1 MSSKNKPRI
10 LVTAAAGKTG
20 AAVTRQL
27 LEKGYPVNAFV
38 RRHDRRSEALSN
50 AGASIFVG
58 DLVEHDDLRQ
68 AMRGVQ
74 RAYFLAPWTPTQ
86 LHGAMNFASA
96 TQDAGLEVVVA
107 LTQWLAHPNHPSV
120 ATRQSYLT
128 DRIFSG
134 MAKVSTVTVN
144 TGWFA
149 DNYMEVL
156 GTVAQLGIFP
166 FRLGEGKTAPVSNE
180 DIARVAVGALV
191 DPAPHVGKYY
201 RPTGPELLDPHQ
213 LAAIFAK
220 VLGRPVKYQELSE
233 KMFLKALKSMGIA
246 PYLVANLRYYI
257 EDYRRGSFEAGAPND
272 VVLEVGG
279 AKPEDFETITR
290 RYVAAN
296 PMSRPSVANKLR
308 AVAGF
313 MKILL
318 TPAPDL
324 AAYERSLNSPI
335 LRAPEYSVDNQAWRE
350 THAVTGAFGTTSAFN
365 DSHLRIPSQNSEDR
379 VLRDRTGA
387 SLAKRVGEFRTPQSH
402 PPSVLRNFFSR

>member
-1 MSSKNKPRI
+1 MSTKNSKPGI
-10 LVTAAAGKTG
+10 LVTGAAGKTG
-20 AAVTRQL
+20 KAVTQQL
-27 LEKGYPVNAFV
+27 LEKGYPVTAFV
-38 RRHDRRSEALSN
+38 RRRDHRSEALAN

-58 DLVEHDDLRQ
+58 DLIEPDDLRQ
-68 AMRGVQ
+68 AMHGVQ
-74 RAYFLAPWTPTQ
+74 RAYFVAPWTPTQ
-86 LHGAMNFASA
+86 LHGAVNFAVA
-96 TQDAGLEVVVA
+96 AQDAQLEVVVA

-128 DRIFSG
+128 DRVFNGMSG
-134 MAKVSTVTVN
+134 VDTVTVN
-144 TGWFA
+144 SGWFA

-191 DPAPHVGKYY
+191 NPAPHVGKYY
-201 RPTGPELLDPHQ
+201 RPTGPELLNPHE
-213 LAAIFAK
+213 LAAIYAK

-246 PYLVANLRYYI
+246 PYLIANLRHYL
-257 EDYRRGSFEAGAPND
+257 EDYRRGSFEEGAPND

-279 AKPEDFETITR
+279 SEPEDFETITR

-308 AVAGF
+308 AIAEFV
-313 MKILL
+313 KILL

-324 AAYERSLNSPI
+324 AAYDRALNLPI
-335 LRAPEYSVDNQAWRE
+335 LREPEYSVDNLAWRE
-350 THAVTGAFGTTSAFN
+350 THAATHAFDTASAFN
-365 DSHLRIPSQNSEDR
+365 TGHIRVPSRDSEGLALRNENRSVPDEDGKGEIQN
-379 VLRDRTGA
+379 VTIAPTA
-387 SLAKRVGEFRTPQSH
+387 SLA
-402 PPSVLRNFFSR
+402 

>member
-1 MSSKNKPRI
+1 MNSSSNPRI

-20 AAVTRQL
+20 TAVTRQL

-38 RRHDRRSEALSN
+38 RRLDHRSEALSD

-58 DLVEHDDLRQ
+58 DLVDPDHLRK
-68 AMRGVQ
+68 AMHGVQ

-86 LHGAMNFASA
+86 LHGAMNFAVA
-96 TQDAGLEVVVA
+96 AEDARLEVVVA

-128 DRIFSG
+128 DRIFNG
-134 MAKVSTVTVN
+134 MAKVESVIVN

-180 DIARVAVGALV
+180 DIARVVVGALV

-213 LAAIFAK
+213 LAAIYAK
-220 VLGRPVKYQELSE
+220 VLGRPVRYQELSE
-233 KMFLKALKSMGIA
+233 NMFLKALKSMGMA
-246 PYLVANLRYYI
+246 PYLVANLRHYI
-257 EDYRRGSFEAGAPND
+257 EDYRRGSFEVGAPND

-279 AKPEDFETITR
+279 SEPEDFETITR
-290 RYVAAN
+290 RYAAAN
-296 PMSRPSVANKLR
+296 PMSRPSVANKLH
-308 AVAGF
+308 AVAEF
-313 MKILL
+313 IKILL

-324 AAYERSLNSPI
+324 AAYERALNLPI
-335 LRAPEYSVDNQAWRE
+335 LHAPEYSVDNDAWRE
-350 THAVTGAFGTTSAFN
+350 THAVAGAFGTTSGFN
-365 DSHLRIPSQNSEDR
+365 DGHLRLPARNSTIPSAVSI
-379 VLRDRTGA
+379 A
-387 SLAKRVGEFRTPQSH
+387 
-402 PPSVLRNFFSR
+402 

>member
-1 MSSKNKPRI
+1 MSTKNSKPGI
-10 LVTAAAGKTG
+10 LVTSAAGKTG
-20 AAVTRQL
+20 NAVTRQL
-27 LEKGYPVNAFV
+27 LEKGYPVTAFV
-38 RRHDRRSEALSN
+38 RRRDHRSEALAD

-58 DLVEHDDLRQ
+58 DLIEPDDLRQ

-74 RAYFLAPWTPTQ
+74 RAYFASPWTPTQ
-86 LHGAMNFASA
+86 LHGAVNFAVA
-96 TQDAGLEVVVA
+96 AQDAQLEVVVA

-128 DRIFSG
+128 DRVFNGMSG
-134 MAKVSTVTVN
+134 VDTVTVN

-191 DPAPHVGKYY
+191 NPAPHVGKYY
-201 RPTGPELLDPHQ
+201 RPTGPELLSPHE
-213 LAAIFAK
+213 LAAIYAK

-233 KMFLKALKSMGIA
+233 KMFLKALRSMGIA
-246 PYLVANLRYYI
+246 PYLIANLRHYL
-257 EDYRRGSFEAGAPND
+257 EDYRRGSFEEAAPND

-279 AKPEDFETITR
+279 SEPEDFETITR

-308 AVAGF
+308 AVEEF

-324 AAYERSLNSPI
+324 AAYDRALNLPV
-335 LRAPEYSVDNQAWRE
+335 LRAPEYSVDNLAWRE
-350 THAVTGAFGTTSAFN
+350 THALTHAFDTTSAFN
-365 DSHLRIPSQNSEDR
+365 AGHIRVHSQNSKGLAPESGIRSVPDEDGKGE
-379 VLRDRTGA
+379 VQNFTFPATA
-387 SLAKRVGEFRTPQSH
+387 SLT
-402 PPSVLRNFFSR
+402 

>member
-1 MSSKNKPRI
+1 MNSNRKPRI
-10 LVTAAAGKTG
+10 LVIGASGKTG
-20 AAVTRQL
+20 TAVARQL
-27 LEKGYPVNAFV
+27 LEKGYPVNALV
-38 RRHDRRSEALSN
+38 RRHDHRSQALRD
-50 AGASIFVG
+50 AGASIFLG
-58 DLVEHDDLRQ
+58 DLVEPDDLRQ

-74 RAYFLAPWTPTQ
+74 RAYFIAPWSPTQ
-86 LHGAMNFASA
+86 LHGAMNFAVA
-96 TQDAGLEVVVA
+96 AEDARLEVVVA
-107 LTQWLAHPNHPSV
+107 LSQWLAHPSHPSV

-134 MAKVSTVTVN
+134 MTNVDTVTVN

-156 GTVAQLGIFP
+156 STVAQLGIFP

-213 LAAIFAK
+213 LAAIYEK

-246 PYLVANLRYYI
+246 PYLVANLRHYI
-257 EDYRRGSFEAGAPND
+257 EDYRRGSFEEGAPND

-279 AKPEDFETITR
+279 SEPEDFETITR

-296 PMSRPSVANKLR
+296 PMSRPSIANKLR
-308 AVAGF
+308 AVAEF
-313 MKILL
+313 VKILL

-324 AAYERSLNSPI
+324 AAYERALNLPI

-365 DSHLRIPSQNSEDR
+365 DGHLRTPSQNNGG
-379 VLRDRTGA
+379 LI
-387 SLAKRVGEFRTPQSH
+387 
-402 PPSVLRNFFSR
+402 LRNRIRSAPDQEGGEVQNFTIPSTASIA

>member
-1 MSSKNKPRI
+1 MKSNSKPRV
-10 LVTAAAGKTG
+10 LVTAATGKTG
-20 AAVTRQL
+20 TAVTQQL
-27 LEKGYPVNAFV
+27 LKMGYPVTAFV
-38 RRHDRRSEALSN
+38 RRHDQRSEALAQ

-58 DLVEHDDLRQ
+58 DLIESDDLRQ

-74 RAYFLAPWTPTQ
+74 RAYFAAPWTPTQ
-86 LHGAMNFASA
+86 LHGAMNFAVA
-96 TQDAGLEVVVA
+96 AEDAELEVVVA
-107 LTQWLAHPNHPSV
+107 VTQWLAHPNHPSV

-134 MAKVSTVTVN
+134 MAKVDTVTVN

-149 DNYMEVL
+149 DNYMAVL

-191 DPAPHVGKYY
+191 NPAPHLGKFY

-233 KMFLKALKSMGIA
+233 KMFLKALKSMGMA
-246 PYLVANLRYYI
+246 PYLVANLRQYI
-257 EDYRRGSFEAGAPND
+257 EDYRRGSFEEGAPND
-272 VVLEVGG
+272 VVLQVGG
-279 AKPEDFETITR
+279 SEPEDFETITR
-290 RYVAAN
+290 RYVAGN

-324 AAYERSLNSPI
+324 SAYDKALHLPI
-335 LRAPEYSVDNQAWRE
+335 LRSPQYSVDHPSWRE

-365 DSHLRIPSQNSEDR
+365 GGHIRVPTHNSSGLD
-379 VLRDRTGA
+379 LRDRIRGVTG
-387 SLAKRVGEFRTPQSH
+387 KEVGEVQNLTIS
-402 PPSVLRNFFSR
+402 SNATIA

>member
-1 MSSKNKPRI
+1 MSSNSKPRI
-10 LVTAAAGKTG
+10 LVTAAAGRIG
-20 AAVTRQL
+20 SAVTRQL
-27 LEKGYPVNAFV
+27 LEKGYPVTAFV
-38 RRHDRRSEALSN
+38 RRDDQRSEALFE

-58 DLVEHDDLRQ
+58 DLIELDDLRQ

-74 RAYFLAPWTPTQ
+74 RAYFAAPWTPTQ
-86 LHGAMNFASA
+86 LHGAMNFAVA
-96 TQDAGLEVVVA
+96 AEDAQLEVVAA

-128 DRIFSG
+128 DRILSG
-134 MAKVSTVTVN
+134 MAKVDTVTVN

-149 DNYMEVL
+149 DNYMGVL

-191 DPAPHVGKYY
+191 DPNPHIGKYY
-201 RPTGPELLDPHQ
+201 RPTGPELLDPYQ

-220 VLGRPVKYQELSE
+220 VLGRPVKYQDLSE
-233 KMFLKALKSMGIA
+233 KMFLKAVKSMDLA
-246 PYLVANLRYYI
+246 PPFLTSNLRHYV
-257 EDYRRGSFEAGAPND
+257 EDYRRGSFEVGAPND

-279 AKPEDFETITR
+279 SEPEDFATITR

-296 PMSRPSVANKLR
+296 PMTRPSVANKLR
-308 AVAGF
+308 AVAQF

-324 AAYERSLNSPI
+324 SAYEEALNLPI
-335 LRAPEYSVDNQAWRE
+335 LRAPQFSVDDQSWRV
-350 THAVTGAFGTTSAFN
+350 THALTGAFGTTSTFN
-365 DSHLRIPSQNSEDR
+365 EAHIRVPSQNGGNPVQRDQIVSVAGKED
-379 VLRDRTGA
+379 
-387 SLAKRVGEFRTPQSH
+387 GEVQNFTTPSTA
-402 PPSVLRNFFSR
+402 RIA